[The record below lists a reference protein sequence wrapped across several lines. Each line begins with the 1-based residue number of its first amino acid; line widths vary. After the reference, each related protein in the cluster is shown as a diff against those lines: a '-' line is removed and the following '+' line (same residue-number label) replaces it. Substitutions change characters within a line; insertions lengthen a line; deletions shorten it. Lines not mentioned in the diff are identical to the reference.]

1 MNPFFNEYKEHCAK
15 IRNEHNLLHVEIDDD
30 QINFCEWKLWT
41 APMRDVLAK
50 IANTLKFWFDFEQN
64 EDQIDDFFSWA
75 YFFGLLIS

>member
-1 MNPFFNEYKEHCAK
+1 
-15 IRNEHNLLHVEIDDD
+15 
-30 QINFCEWKLWT
+30 
-41 APMRDVLAK
+41 MRDVIAK